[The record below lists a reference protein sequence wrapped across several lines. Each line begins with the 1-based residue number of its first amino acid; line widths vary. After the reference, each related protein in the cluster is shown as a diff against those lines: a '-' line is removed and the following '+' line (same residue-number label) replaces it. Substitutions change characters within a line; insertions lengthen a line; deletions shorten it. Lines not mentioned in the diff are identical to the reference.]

1 MCNHDPNGEVEK
13 WAKVALMKV
22 LFLCSGNAFRSPVA
36 EALLKMHNPEI
47 EVDSA
52 GTNPIVPDG
61 IAGSAIRF
69 LAKVGAE
76 QYLKRFPEGIE
87 GKQLEK
93 YDLIV
98 AMKARHRDAVLD
110 KCPECA
116 DKIVVWNVE
125 DPYFLPRGR
134 AEDIFNQIREKVV
147 RLANQL

>member
-1 MCNHDPNGEVEK
+1 
-13 WAKVALMKV
+13 MKV

-36 EALLKMHNPEI
+36 EALLKMQNPEI

-76 QYLKRFPEGIE
+76 QYLKRFPEGID

>member
-1 MCNHDPNGEVEK
+1 
-13 WAKVALMKV
+13 MKV
-22 LFLCSGNAFRSPVA
+22 LFVCSGNAFRSPVA
-36 EALLKMHNPEI
+36 EALLKGFSPEI
-47 EVDSA
+47 EVNSA
-52 GTNPIVPDG
+52 GTNPVVPDG

-76 QYLKRFPEGIE
+76 QYLKRFPEGIG

-98 AMKARHRDAVLD
+98 VMKERHRDAVLD